1 MKQDNRALL
10 YGLGAVAGWSTV
22 ATAFKLALEVL
33 NPVQLV
39 FWATLTATTILFVT
53 TTIKSGLSALPKSF
67 MHQPLLSFSA
77 GLLNPV
83 IYYLLLFA
91 AYDALPAQV
100 AMSINYSWA
109 IVLTF
114 MAAIFLK
121 QAITAADYFAGLI
134 CYLGVILIVTG
145 GSLEAFGESHWVG
158 VGLALAS
165 TVIWATYWSMA
176 IKDDREPLV
185 GLTINFLIA
194 LPVTA
199 LICFLISDF
208 GISAKGLMAA
218 GYVGLIEMALGFV
231 MWSTALKLSSNASRV
246 SNLIFLSP
254 IISLLL
260 IAGVLGE
267 AIQVTTVLGLALILG
282 GLLGQQ
288 WAHARNNRRD

>member
-1 MKQDNRALL
+1 
-10 YGLGAVAGWSTV
+10 
-22 ATAFKLALEVL
+22 
-33 NPVQLV
+33 
-39 FWATLTATTILFVT
+39 LFVT

-67 MHQPLLSFSA
+67 MHQPFLSLYA

-121 QAITAADYFAGLI
+121 QAITPADYFAGLI

-165 TVIWATYWSMA
+165 TVIWATYWTMA

-185 GLTINFLIA
+185 GLTVNFLIA

-199 LICFLISDF
+199 LICFWISDF

-231 MWSTALKLSSNASRV
+231 MWSTALKLASNASRV

-260 IAGVLGE
+260 ISGVLGE
-267 AIQVTTVLGLALILG
+267 VIQVSTVLGLALILG
-282 GLLGQQ
+282 GLMGQQ
-288 WAHARNNRRD
+288 WAHARNNP

>member
-10 YGLGAVAGWSTV
+10 YSLAAVAGWSTV

-33 NPVQLV
+33 DPVQLV
-39 FWATLTATTILFVT
+39 FWATLTATIILFVI
-53 TTIKSGLSALPKSF
+53 TTIRSGFAALPKSF
-67 MHQPLLSFSA
+67 LLQPFLSLFA

-83 IYYLLLFA
+83 IYYLVLFA

-109 IVLTF
+109 IVLAF
-114 MAAIFLK
+114 MAAVFLK
-121 QAITAADYFAGLI
+121 QSITAADYFAGFI
-134 CYLGVILIVTG
+134 CYLGVIVIVTG

-165 TVIWATYWSMA
+165 TVIWATYWTINIRDA
-176 IKDDREPLV
+176 REPLA
-185 GLTINFLIA
+185 GLTVNFVIA
-194 LPVTA
+194 LPITA
-199 LICFLISDF
+199 LICFSTSDF
-208 GISAKGLMAA
+208 GISAEGLMAA
-218 GYVGLIEMALGFV
+218 GYVGLVEMALGFV

-254 IISLLL
+254 IVSLLL

-267 AIQVTTVLGLALILG
+267 AIQVSTVFGLALILG

-288 WAHARNNRRD
+288 WGHARNNR